1 MSNLESFN
9 FDDGVKE
16 YAINN
21 DERRILKVNVSDIG
35 LVDRIEASI
44 RHMEKAVEGIK
55 DVEIDENGEATL
67 DKFAEPIREANK
79 AVRKEFDA
87 VFYPGASNIVF
98 GKQNPL
104 STVDG
109 ITIYERFM
117 RAFLEKVK
125 PEIEK
130 EQKASDEHIA
140 KYKAAYSKPKLPD
153 KVVAGK

>member
-21 DERRILKVNVSDIG
+21 DEHRLLKVNVKDVG
-35 LVDRIEASI
+35 LVDRIETSI
-44 RHMEKAVEGIK
+44 RNMETSMDAIK
-55 DVEIDENGEATL
+55 DVEIDEDGEATL
-67 DKFAEPIREANK
+67 AQYAQAIRQANR
-79 AVRKEFDA
+79 AMRREFDK
-87 VFYPGASNIVF
+87 VFYPGAANIVF
-98 GKQNPL
+98 GNQNPL
-104 STVDG
+104 TTVNG
-109 ITIYERFM
+109 VTIYENFM

-125 PEIEK
+125 PEMEK
-130 EQKASDEHIA
+130 EQKESAEHIA

>member
-21 DERRILKVNVSDIG
+21 DEHRILKVNVKDVG
-35 LVDRIEASI
+35 LVDRIETSI
-44 RHMEKAVEGIK
+44 RNMETSMDAIK
-55 DVEIDENGEATL
+55 DVEIDEDGDAVLAEYAQVIRAT
-67 DKFAEPIREANK
+67 NK
-79 AVRKEFDA
+79 AVRRAFDR
-87 VFYPGASNIVF
+87 VFYPGASVIVF
-98 GKQNPL
+98 GNQNPL
-104 STVDG
+104 TTVNG

-125 PEIEK
+125 PEMEK
-130 EQKASDEHIA
+130 EQKASEEHIA